1 MSDKHRPIKQLGYSI
16 NNHNTVNRTI
26 FRAIF
31 RKLRGGVGRKIDR
44 KIKYDYG

>member
-31 RKLRGGVGRKIDR
+31 RKLRGRGGEEDRSKDKI
-44 KIKYDYG
+44 